1 METLSVSNIATSNK
15 IALKEVLNKIGL
27 SLDRTAI
34 IISGTNDKEVIE
46 TVNEIRCS
54 LIVYSQFIFE
64 LIENAQKSKV
74 KISNYSDEIISIN
87 ETCKKIMSIEVCDN
101 N

>member
-54 LIVYSQFIFE
+54 LIIYSQFIFE
-64 LIENAQKSKV
+64 LIENAQKSKL

>member
-34 IISGTNDKEVIE
+34 IISGTNDKEIIE

-54 LIVYSQFIFE
+54 LIIYSQFIFE
-64 LIENAQKSKV
+64 LIENAQKSKL